1 MKKHHVAVFAL
12 AGLVAPSTLLAQT
25 NSATP
30 VAPTYNQGQCRLS
43 GIQIWKEGNA
53 QTAGAIELLSS
64 FVPSGASRVP
74 TPAERTRLAQWETQ
88 KTQGQRFM
96 IIGSKMFGALGSHD
110 RGSAPIPDM
119 ASNRALIPIV
129 QACLGRFTAEIE
141 GAQSQRWSEALTST
155 TGEKSAI
162 DKNSLRTVGSQA
174 HIAVLTTAPS
184 ATAIQGVGQSRSS
197 VTHWSF
203 KCAAPRAASAQTI
216 YLLQPGTDNIIDVQ
230 DLSAGA
236 PIAITRPNSPIAN
249 LGRLACGE
257 TWLPPDPQ
265 VFPNLLAIVRNQEAP
280 STSNAVPSPSP
291 KR

>member
-1 MKKHHVAVFAL
+1 MKKHDFAVFAL
-12 AGLVAPSTLLAQT
+12 AGIFAPSTLLAQT
-25 NSATP
+25 NPVTP
-30 VAPTYNQGQCRLS
+30 AAPTYNQGQCRLA

-53 QTAGAIELLSS
+53 QTAAAVELLSS
-64 FVPSGASRVP
+64 FVPTGASRTP
-74 TPAERTRLAQWETQ
+74 TPVERTRLAQWETQ
-88 KTQGQRFM
+88 KTGGQRFM

-129 QACLGRFTAEIE
+129 QACLSRFTAEIE

-162 DKNSLRTVGSQA
+162 DKNSLHTVGSQA
-174 HIAVLTTAPS
+174 HMAVLTTAPS

-203 KCAAPRAASAQTI
+203 KCAAPRAASARTI

-230 DLSAGA
+230 DLSSGA

-249 LGRLACGE
+249 LARLACGE

-265 VFPNLLAIVRNQEAP
+265 VFPSLLTIVRHQEAARAPNAAP
-280 STSNAVPSPSP
+280 SAPQ